1 VSRKA
6 GPIAV
11 LFAVLGLALLGLV
24 PALAQDAA
32 EPLRARLTDAK
43 AKLSSIEAA
52 LSRESVDDASLSRLR
67 NDIDP
72 LRIELVALQNDAT
85 GPRDA
90 SRERLDKLGQP
101 PKPEDPPE
109 SADVAAA
116 RKREQATFGALD
128 GIIKEAQVQV
138 VRADQLANTVTERR
152 RDAFTREL
160 TQRTSSIL
168 DPYFWLDV
176 ASDLP
181 RAGWSLMLT
190 AQDTANYF
198 SLRAKIVPLAIALG
212 IILGGT
218 LVARLVRRR
227 LRLMRAHLAERESG
241 SSRFRGSLETVLSV
255 LYALSGWPMAAL
267 IPVAAL
273 RIADLVP
280 ERTLDQ
286 FGYGLFGA
294 LVIAVLFDATGE
306 GVLAVGKSQLRLLP
320 LSDWAARRI
329 RRRVRWI
336 AIVLGAYAFAQA
348 VGRSIYAPISLTVAT
363 TALASL
369 ILALIATSLL
379 VRLRSAPT
387 EEEGEGAPETINR
400 LDILRPFLWIATIAI
415 YVCLLTGYIALAG
428 FFAVVPIATLFI
440 AAVAYVLIT
449 LIDTT
454 LTEGLADG
462 RHARAAAR
470 AIGMSPKNIAFAGT
484 LLSGLLRF
492 VVIAV
497 AAFTVA
503 SPFGFYSADI
513 FSATQ
518 RAFFG
523 FSIGEFTISP
533 SSILLGL
540 ALLGLI
546 LALTRLVQNWIRG
559 TLLPRTTLDAG
570 LQNSIATIVGYVGVV
585 LASAVALSEVGL
597 DLQNFAIVAGA
608 LSVGIGFGLQS
619 IVSNFVSGLILLA
632 ERPIRVGDIIA
643 VGGEEGFVRRISVR
657 ATEIETY
664 DRATLIIPNSQLITG
679 TVKNWVYG
687 NTWSRVRVTLSVG
700 YDADVEAVRA
710 AMLAAAEGDPR
721 ILPTPPPRVFLA
733 KLGDAALEF
742 ELVAVVASVETM
754 PAVRSDL
761 HLRILK
767 RFREKGIRVAAQ
779 VPAAPPPVVV
789 SLEQALGAVEIA
801 RKAADKVSEG

>member
-1 VSRKA
+1 
-6 GPIAV
+6 
-11 LFAVLGLALLGLV
+11 
-24 PALAQDAA
+24 
-32 EPLRARLTDAK
+32 
-43 AKLSSIEAA
+43 
-52 LSRESVDDASLSRLR
+52 
-67 NDIDP
+67 
-72 LRIELVALQNDAT
+72 
-85 GPRDA
+85 
-90 SRERLDKLGQP
+90 
-101 PKPEDPPE
+101 
-109 SADVAAA
+109 
-116 RKREQATFGALD
+116 
-128 GIIKEAQVQV
+128 
-138 VRADQLANTVTERR
+138 
-152 RDAFTREL
+152 
-160 TQRTSSIL
+160 
-168 DPYFWLDV
+168 
-176 ASDLP
+176 
-181 RAGWSLMLT
+181 MLT

-198 SLRAKIVPLAIALG
+198 SRRAEIFPLAIALG
-212 IILGGT
+212 IVFGGA
-218 LVARLVRRR
+218 LLARLVRRR

-241 SSRFRGSLETVLSV
+241 SARFRGSLETVLSI
-255 LYALSGWPMAAL
+255 LYALAGWPMVAL
-267 IPVAAL
+267 VPVAAL

-306 GVLAVGKSQLRLLP
+306 GVLAVGKPQLRLLP

-329 RRRVRWI
+329 RRRIRWI

-348 VGRSIYAPISLTVAT
+348 VGRAIYAPISLTVAT

-369 ILALIATSLL
+369 ILALIATTLL
-379 VRLRSAPT
+379 VRLRSAPS
-387 EEEGEGAPETINR
+387 EEELEASGTPETINR

-428 FFAVVPIATLFI
+428 FFAVVPVATLFI

-462 RHARAAAR
+462 RHARAVAR
-470 AIGMSPKNIAFAGT
+470 AIGMSPKNIAFGGT

-492 VVIAV
+492 LVIAV
-497 AAFTVA
+497 AVLTVA

-523 FSIGEFTISP
+523 FSIGDFTISP

-540 ALLGLI
+540 ALLGVI
-546 LALTRLVQNWIRG
+546 LGVTRLVQNWIRG

-657 ATEIETY
+657 ATEVETY

-710 AMLAAAEGDPR
+710 AMLAAADGDPR
-721 ILPTPPPRVFLA
+721 ILPTPPPRVFLG
-733 KLGDAALEF
+733 KLGDASLEF
-742 ELVAVVASVETM
+742 ELIAVVASVETVL
-754 PAVRSDL
+754 AVRSDL

-767 RFREKGIRVAAQ
+767 IFRAKGIRVAAQ
-779 VPAAPPPVVV
+779 LPAAPAPVVV
-789 SLEQALGAVEIA
+789 SLEEALGAVEIA
-801 RKAADKVSEG
+801 RKAANKVQAADKVSEG